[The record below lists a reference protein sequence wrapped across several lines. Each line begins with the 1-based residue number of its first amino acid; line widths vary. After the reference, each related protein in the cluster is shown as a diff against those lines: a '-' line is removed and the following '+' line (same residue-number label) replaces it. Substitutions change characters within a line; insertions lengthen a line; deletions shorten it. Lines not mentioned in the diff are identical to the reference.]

1 MDFLTEFFNKNDLL
15 TVLVIIVLTILT
27 NVFFIIFSY
36 FLVDYIKD
44 GFKKN
49 FSLIL
54 ICLCVMFSSEFI
66 VFIALKF
73 EIFKLF

>member
-1 MDFLTEFFNKNDLL
+1 MDFLIEFFNKNDLL
-15 TVLVIIVLTILT
+15 TVLVIIVLTILA

-44 GFKKN
+44 SFKKN

>member
-1 MDFLTEFFNKNDLL
+1 MDFLIEFFNKNDLL
-15 TVLVIIVLTILT
+15 TVLVIIVLTILA

-49 FSLIL
+49 FSIIL
-54 ICLCVMFSSEFI
+54 LCLCVMFSSEFI
-66 VFIALKF
+66 VFIALRF

>member
-1 MDFLTEFFNKNDLL
+1 MDFLIEFFNKNDLL
-15 TVLVIIVLTILT
+15 TVLVIIVLTILA

>member
-1 MDFLTEFFNKNDLL
+1 MDFLIEFFNKNDLL
-15 TVLVIIVLTILT
+15 TVLVIIVLTILA

-54 ICLCVMFSSEFI
+54 ICLCVIFSSEFI

>member
-1 MDFLTEFFNKNDLL
+1 MDFLTEFFEKNDLL
-15 TVLVIIVLTILT
+15 TVLVIMVLTLLA

-49 FSLIL
+49 FSIIL
-54 ICLCVMFSSEFI
+54 LCLLVLFSSEFI

>member
-1 MDFLTEFFNKNDLL
+1 MDFLTEFFDKNDLL
-15 TVLVIIVLTILT
+15 TVLVIIVLTILA

-66 VFIALKF
+66 VFIALRF

>member
-1 MDFLTEFFNKNDLL
+1 MDFLTEFFDKNDLL
-15 TVLVIIVLTILT
+15 TVLVIIVLTILA

-36 FLVDYIKD
+36 FLIDYIKD

-66 VFIALKF
+66 VFVALKF

>member
-1 MDFLTEFFNKNDLL
+1 MDFLIEFFNKNDLL
-15 TVLVIIVLTILT
+15 TVLVIIVLTILA

-36 FLVDYIKD
+36 FLVNYIKD

>member
-1 MDFLTEFFNKNDLL
+1 MDFLIEFFNKNDLL
-15 TVLVIIVLTILT
+15 TVLVIIVLTILA

-66 VFIALKF
+66 VFVALKF

>member
-1 MDFLTEFFNKNDLL
+1 MDFLIEFFNKNDLL
-15 TVLVIIVLTILT
+15 TVLVIIVLTILA
-27 NVFFIIFSY
+27 NIFFIIFSY

-66 VFIALKF
+66 VFIALRF

>member
-1 MDFLTEFFNKNDLL
+1 MDFLTEFFDKNDLL
-15 TVLVIIVLTILT
+15 TVLVIIVLTILA

-49 FSLIL
+49 FSLI
-54 ICLCVMFSSEFI
+54 SG
-66 VFIALKF
+66 
-73 EIFKLF
+73 

>member
-1 MDFLTEFFNKNDLL
+1 MDFLTEFFDKNDLL
-15 TVLVIIVLTILT
+15 TVLVIIVLTILA

-54 ICLCVMFSSEFI
+54 ICLCVTFSSEFI
-66 VFIALKF
+66 VFIALRF

>member
-1 MDFLTEFFNKNDLL
+1 MDFLTEFFDKNDLL
-15 TVLVIIVLTILT
+15 TVLVIIVLTILA

>member
-1 MDFLTEFFNKNDLL
+1 MDFLIEFFNKNDLL
-15 TVLVIIVLTILT
+15 TVLVIIVLTILA

-36 FLVDYIKD
+36 FLVDYIKN

>member
-1 MDFLTEFFNKNDLL
+1 MDFLIEFFNKNDLL
-15 TVLVIIVLTILT
+15 TVLVIIVLTILA
-27 NVFFIIFSY
+27 NVFIIFSY

>member
-1 MDFLTEFFNKNDLL
+1 MDFLTEFFDKNDLL
-15 TVLVIIVLTILT
+15 TVLVIIVLTILA
-27 NVFFIIFSY
+27 NIFFIIFSY
-36 FLVDYIKD
+36 FLVDYIKV

-66 VFIALKF
+66 VFVALKF

>member
-1 MDFLTEFFNKNDLL
+1 MDFLIEFFNKNDLL
-15 TVLVIIVLTILT
+15 TVLVIIVLTILA

-49 FSLIL
+49 FSIIL

-66 VFIALKF
+66 VFIALRF

>member
-1 MDFLTEFFNKNDLL
+1 MDFLTEFFDKNDLL
-15 TVLVIIVLTILT
+15 TVLVIMVLTLLA

-49 FSLIL
+49 FSIIL
-54 ICLCVMFSSEFI
+54 ICLLVLFSSEFI

>member
-1 MDFLTEFFNKNDLL
+1 MDFLIEFFNKNDLL
-15 TVLVIIVLTILT
+15 TVLVIIVLTILA

-66 VFIALKF
+66 VFIALRF

>member
-1 MDFLTEFFNKNDLL
+1 MDFLTEFFDKNDLL
-15 TVLVIIVLTILT
+15 TVLVIIVLTILA

-66 VFIALKF
+66 VFVALKF

>member
-1 MDFLTEFFNKNDLL
+1 MDFLIEFFNKNDLL
-15 TVLVIIVLTILT
+15 TVLVIIVLTILA

-44 GFKKN
+44 GFRKN

>member
-1 MDFLTEFFNKNDLL
+1 MDFLIEFFDKNDLL
-15 TVLVIIVLTILT
+15 TVLVIIVLTILA

-66 VFIALKF
+66 VFIALRF

>member
-15 TVLVIIVLTILT
+15 TVLVIIVLTILA